1 VGFQDAVV
9 AQNIWRQVGEL
20 LMNNFYCF
28 ALLLYNLHH
37 YRVLSKGV
45 IGG

>member
-1 VGFQDAVV
+1 MVLTIPISKDFF
-9 AQNIWRQVGEL
+9 L
-20 LMNNFYCF
+20 FYCF
-28 ALLLYNLHH
+28 ALLLYNLRH